1 VFLGTYTPRLDD
13 KGRLFLPAKYR
24 DRLAGGVVVTRGH
37 EKSLVIYPADAF
49 ESLASRVLA
58 MPSTNRRAR
67 AYSRLLLSGASDQI
81 PDKQGRISIP
91 AHLREYAG
99 LSRDITITGA
109 GDHLE
114 VWDSSAWGAFIDS
127 YEDDF
132 SDQEDEVIPGLI

>member
-1 VFLGTYTPRLDD
+1 MFMGTHTPRLDD

-24 DRLAGGVVVTRGH
+24 DRLASGIVVTRGH
-37 EKSLVIYPADAF
+37 EKSLVIYPADTF
-49 ESLASRVLA
+49 ESLAGRVMA
-58 MPSTNRRAR
+58 MPTTNRRAR

-99 LSRDITITGA
+99 LLRDITITGA

-114 VWDSSAWGAFIDS
+114 VWDSVAWTEYLEAF
-127 YEDDF
+127 EGDF
-132 SDQEDEVIPGLI
+132 ADQEDEVIPGLI

>member
-1 VFLGTYTPRLDD
+1 MFLGTYTPRLDD

-24 DRLAGGVVVTRGH
+24 MPLEAGIVVTRGH
-37 EKSLVIYPADAF
+37 EKSLVIYPAAAF
-49 ESLASRVLA
+49 ESLAGRVLA
-58 MPSTNRRAR
+58 MPTTNRRAR

-91 AHLREYAG
+91 GHLREYAS
-99 LSRDITITGA
+99 LNRDITITGN

-114 VWDSSAWGAFIDS
+114 VWDSTLWSEFIET
-127 YEDDF
+127 YEGEF

>member
-1 VFLGTYTPRLDD
+1 MFLGTHTPRLDD
-13 KGRLFLPAKYR
+13 KGRLFLPAKFR
-24 DRLAGGVVVTRGH
+24 DRLAAGIVVTRGH

-58 MPSTNRRAR
+58 MPTTNRRAR

-91 AHLREYAG
+91 GHLREYAG
-99 LSRDITITGA
+99 LSRDITITGN

-114 VWDSSAWGAFIDS
+114 VWDSAAWAGFIETF
-127 YEDDF
+127 EDDF

>member
-1 VFLGTYTPRLDD
+1 MFLGTHTPRLDE

-24 DRLAGGVVVTRGH
+24 DRLKGGIVITRGH
-37 EKSLVIYPADAF
+37 EKSLVIYPAEGF
-49 ESLASRVLA
+49 ESLAARVLA
-58 MPSTNRRAR
+58 MPTTNRRAR
-67 AYSRLLLSGASDQI
+67 AYSRLLRSGASDQV
-81 PDKQGRISIP
+81 PDKQGRVSIP

-99 LSRDITITGA
+99 LVRDITITGA

-114 VWDSSAWGAFIDS
+114 VWDSAAWAGFIDT

>member
-1 VFLGTYTPRLDD
+1 MFLGTHTPRLDD

-24 DRLAGGVVVTRGH
+24 DRLAAGIVVTRGH

-58 MPSTNRRAR
+58 MPTTNRQAR
-67 AYSRLLLSGASDQI
+67 AYSRMLLSGASDQI

-99 LSRDITITGA
+99 LVRDITITGA

-114 VWDSSAWGAFIDS
+114 VWDSAVWSAFIDT
-127 YEDDF
+127 YEDEF
-132 SDQEDEVIPGLI
+132 SDQENEVIPGLI

>member
-1 VFLGTYTPRLDD
+1 MFMGTHTPRLDD

-24 DRLAGGVVVTRGH
+24 DRLASGIVVTRGH
-37 EKSLVIYPADAF
+37 EKSLVIYPADTF
-49 ESLASRVLA
+49 ESLAGRVMA
-58 MPSTNRRAR
+58 MPTTNRRAR

-99 LSRDITITGA
+99 LLRDITITGA

-114 VWDSSAWGAFIDS
+114 VWDSAAWGEYLEAF
-127 YEDDF
+127 EGDF
-132 SDQEDEVIPGLI
+132 ADQEDEVIPGLI